1 MTDIDLDVPT
11 DLLLPESGSGP
22 GIVLFQEIFGVT
34 DYIRSRAQD
43 LADLGYVVLVPHLYG
58 RLGDPVVEEGGDG
71 LPRAMALLEELD
83 WQQAVE
89 DGVAA
94 LAALREHPA
103 VEGGV
108 GVLGFCFGGGM
119 AFNVAA
125 VARPAPDALVSYY
138 GSALPNL
145 LGLAPDVT
153 TPSLHHFGDSDAY
166 LPLATVR
173 DIERAVTE
181 GHDDVTFVVHPG
193 GDHAFDNPS
202 PTFHHAEASA
212 AAWEQTTRWL
222 ASHLPVDAATT
233 AR

>member
-1 MTDIDLDVPT
+1 MTDLALDIPA
-11 DLLLPESGSGP
+11 DLLVPESGRGP

-43 LADLGYVVLVPHLYG
+43 LADLGHVVLVPHIYG
-58 RLGDPVVEEGGDG
+58 RLGDPVVEEGGEG
-71 LPRAMALLEELD
+71 LPRAMALLEKVD
-83 WQQAVE
+83 WPLAVE

-94 LAALREHPA
+94 VQALRDHPA

-108 GVLGFCFGGGM
+108 GVLGFCFGGGL

-125 VARPAPDALVSYY
+125 EARPAPDVLVSYY

-153 TPSLHHFGDSDAY
+153 SPSLHHFGDSDSY
-166 LPLATVR
+166 LPIATVR
-173 DIERAVTE
+173 DIERAVTD
-181 GHDDVTFVVHPG
+181 GHDDVTVVVHPG
-193 GDHAFDNPS
+193 ADHAFDNPS

-212 AAWEQTTRWL
+212 TAWAGTTRWL
-222 ASHLPVDAATT
+222 AEHLPVA
-233 AR
+233 